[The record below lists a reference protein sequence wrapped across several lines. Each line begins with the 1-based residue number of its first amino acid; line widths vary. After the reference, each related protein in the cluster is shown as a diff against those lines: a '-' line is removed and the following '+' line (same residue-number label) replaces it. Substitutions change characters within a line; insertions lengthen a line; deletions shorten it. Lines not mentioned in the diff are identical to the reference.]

1 VGGRFVT
8 KKKNG
13 PAKRKQQRLPVDLGF
28 MIVAE
33 IREYWFAA
41 LWPSQTNPTW
51 EAFDHFERAL
61 VTNLWHRPGKA
72 LHGSIALYS
81 ALLERNGLDT
91 EPAIYETMD
100 FFGVKR
106 STVFSARKYVLP
118 VINRVLAHMDT
129 TAVRKTLQSFDQLRQ
144 SNKDDTRLRKSMRT
158 LSQRCKSK

>member
-1 VGGRFVT
+1 VT
-8 KKKNG
+8 KKKDG
-13 PAKRKQQRLPVDLGF
+13 PAKHKRQRLPPNLGF
-28 MIVAE
+28 MIAVE
-33 IREYWFAA
+33 IHEYMFAA

-51 EAFDHFERAL
+51 EDFDLFERAL

-81 ALLERNGLDT
+81 ALLERNGLAT

-118 VINRVLAHMDT
+118 VINRVLAHMDAA
-129 TAVRKTLQSFDQLRQ
+129 AVRKTLQTFDQLRH
-144 SNKDDTRLRKSMRT
+144 SNKDDPRPRKNMRA
-158 LSQRCKSK
+158 LSRRNKSK